1 MVKISVYSILHVE
14 EGSKMEPLSGRK
26 SLTDEVHDRLVDALC
41 SGALPPGMPLRQ
53 EALAEELNVSRQP
66 VLQALGLLRRDGLVV
81 PMGRRG
87 YRVAPVD
94 AKLVEHVYD
103 LREAFDGLAARLAS
117 KSPENER
124 KSALRAAIKQ
134 GHHALGSNST
144 ADLVAADVA
153 FHQTIYRLSGNP
165 LLPEASAAI
174 WLQVR
179 RVMHAD
185 LQTGTGPDPVW
196 TEHQAIADAIC
207 VGDGAAAQQL
217 AIAHT
222 RNAANRLITHM
233 KDTAKTTL

>member
-1 MVKISVYSILHVE
+1 
-14 EGSKMEPLSGRK
+14 MEPLSGRK

-41 SGALPPGMPLRQ
+41 SGALPPGTPLRQ

-117 KSPENER
+117 KSPEDER
-124 KSALRAAIKQ
+124 KSALRVAIKQ
-134 GHHALGSNST
+134 GHHALGNNST

-207 VGDGAAAQQL
+207 AGDGAAAQQL

-222 RNAANRLITHM
+222 RNAANRLISHM
-233 KDTAKTTL
+233 KDIGPTVT